1 MAVNPIQRELRKI
14 KSELLAMSKDMHS
27 IIELLKKDR
36 KYSYLVKEDYETSFT
51 KIVKEGKDG

>member
-1 MAVNPIQRELRKI
+1 
-14 KSELLAMSKDMHS
+14 MSKDMHS

>member
-1 MAVNPIQRELRKI
+1 
-14 KSELLAMSKDMHS
+14 MSKDMHS

-36 KYSYLVKEDYETSFT
+36 KYSYLVKEGYETSFT